1 MIDNQEWN
9 RIKQDLISRDVMTK
23 TVTLPQIDVTTNGI
37 RDGYIKVQ
45 GNTLPVSRGFFSKLA
60 KTVNVNSQLATSF
73 MKNDDEQI
81 YATLIKAIKQYK
93 SIRAGASQQEY
104 QLIADPVAH
113 EVVNIVKGSSGG
125 RLSMS
130 TICDISERILNDNP
144 DMALASAATHRGETS
159 IHFINNKEIK
169 IPGVGADEEFNFGFT
184 INTTPT
190 STGLELYNHRLV
202 CSNGMRMNMGRG
214 AIAGNLSEIT
224 EGFSMRSLKAG
235 SIDQFLNQVKRVE
248 AQGFI
253 PQGFKQAIK
262 QTQSTRASFSELE
275 GAIQLIMQEMP
286 DQDSAKDY
294 RNLVANYFPAYA
306 STVDRI
312 KRHGV
317 DILQLNQNQKSN
329 IKTGMSVWDVVNNL
343 TFLGS
348 NRSEFQIGNREG
360 LKSQGGKLLDKALN
374 TGLDLQYSG
383 LQQL

>member
-214 AIAGNLSEIT
+214 VIAGNLGQIT

-348 NRSEFQIGNREG
+348 NRNEFSIGNPEG

>member
-253 PQGFKQAIK
+253 PQGFKEAIK
-262 QTQSTRASFSELE
+262 QTKSTRASFSELE

-374 TGLDLQYSG
+374 TGLDLQYSS

>member
-214 AIAGNLSEIT
+214 AIAGNLGQIT

-262 QTQSTRASFSELE
+262 QTKSTRASFSELE

-374 TGLDLQYSG
+374 TGLDLQYSS

>member
-45 GNTLPVSRGFFSKLA
+45 GNVLPVSRGFFSKLA

-144 DMALASAATHRGETS
+144 DMALAQAGTHRGETS

-184 INTTPT
+184 INTTAT

-214 AIAGNLSEIT
+214 AIAGNLGQIT

-235 SIDQFLNQVKRVE
+235 SIDQFLNHVKRVE

-253 PQGFKQAIK
+253 PQGFKEAIK
-262 QTQSTRASFSELE
+262 QTQATKASFAELE

-312 KRHGV
+312 AKHGV

-348 NRSEFQIGNREG
+348 NRNEFHISNPEG

-374 TGLDLQYSG
+374 TGLDLQYSS

>member
-214 AIAGNLSEIT
+214 AIAGNLGQIT

-253 PQGFKQAIK
+253 PQGFKEAIK
-262 QTQSTRASFSELE
+262 QTKSTRASFSELE

-374 TGLDLQYSG
+374 TGLDLQYSS

>member
-214 AIAGNLSEIT
+214 VIAGNLGQIT

-253 PQGFKQAIK
+253 PQGFKEAIK
-262 QTQSTRASFSELE
+262 QTKSTRASFSELE

-374 TGLDLQYSG
+374 TGLDLQYSS

>member
-214 AIAGNLSEIT
+214 AIAGNLGQIT

-374 TGLDLQYSG
+374 TGLDLQYSS

>member
-262 QTQSTRASFSELE
+262 QTKSTRASFSELE

-374 TGLDLQYSG
+374 TGLDLQYSS

>member
-1 MIDNQEWN
+1 
-9 RIKQDLISRDVMTK
+9 
-23 TVTLPQIDVTTNGI
+23 
-37 RDGYIKVQ
+37 
-45 GNTLPVSRGFFSKLA
+45 
-60 KTVNVNSQLATSF
+60 
-73 MKNDDEQI
+73 
-81 YATLIKAIKQYK
+81 
-93 SIRAGASQQEY
+93 
-104 QLIADPVAH
+104 
-113 EVVNIVKGSSGG
+113 
-125 RLSMS
+125 
-130 TICDISERILNDNP
+130 
-144 DMALASAATHRGETS
+144 
-159 IHFINNKEIK
+159 
-169 IPGVGADEEFNFGFT
+169 
-184 INTTPT
+184 
-190 STGLELYNHRLV
+190 
-202 CSNGMRMNMGRG
+202 
-214 AIAGNLSEIT
+214 
-224 EGFSMRSLKAG
+224 MRSLKAG

-253 PQGFKQAIK
+253 PQGFKEAIK
-262 QTQSTRASFSELE
+262 QTKSTRASFSELE

-374 TGLDLQYSG
+374 TGLDLQYSS